1 MVSTR
6 ASLSTLDDD
15 DDEAISDDAR
25 RAERHP
31 PRHAD
36 AVDVSIV
43 FPFVVIVV
51 RPENKVVFVFGRPD
65 EAFFGAVVA
74 VPETVVAVVGRIFRR
89 RRRRRRLSKK
99 QFRVVSI
106 GPKSQ
111 SRSRRSRRRS
121 RHRSILESSFRFF
134 CRFFLQISNLNWPGL
149 RQDGS
154 AVNRLGSAPA
164 LVN

>member
-43 FPFVVIVV
+43 FPFVVVVV

-65 EAFFGAVVA
+65 EAFGAVVA

-89 RRRRRRLSKK
+89 RRRLNRRLSKK
-99 QFRVVSI
+99 QFRVVSSI

-111 SRSRRSRRRS
+111 SRSRRSRVVVRVTD
-121 RHRSILESSFRFF
+121 RF
-134 CRFFLQISNLNWPGL
+134 
-149 RQDGS
+149 
-154 AVNRLGSAPA
+154 
-164 LVN
+164 

>member
-43 FPFVVIVV
+43 FPFVVVV

-65 EAFFGAVVA
+65 EAFGAVA
-74 VPETVVAVVGRIFRR
+74 VPETVAVVGRIFRRR

-99 QFRVVSI
+99 QFRVVSMI

-134 CRFFLQISNLNWPGL
+134 CRFFLW
-149 RQDGS
+149 
-154 AVNRLGSAPA
+154 
-164 LVN
+164 

>member
-43 FPFVVIVV
+43 FPFVVVV
-51 RPENKVVFVFGRPD
+51 RPENKVVFVFGRPR
-65 EAFFGAVVA
+65 EAFGAVV
-74 VPETVVAVVGRIFRR
+74 VPPTVAVVGRIFLLLLLLCRSRR
-89 RRRRRRLSKK
+89 RRRRNTNRKGYIVL
-99 QFRVVSI
+99 VDDAD
-106 GPKSQ
+106 
-111 SRSRRSRRRS
+111 
-121 RHRSILESSFRFF
+121 RF
-134 CRFFLQISNLNWPGL
+134 
-149 RQDGS
+149 
-154 AVNRLGSAPA
+154 
-164 LVN
+164 

>member
-43 FPFVVIVV
+43 FPFVVVV

-65 EAFFGAVVA
+65 EAFGAVA
-74 VPETVVAVVGRIFRR
+74 VPETVAVVGRIFRR

-99 QFRVVSI
+99 QFRVVSAI

-111 SRSRRSRRRS
+111 SRSRRSRVVVRVTD
-121 RHRSILESSFRFF
+121 RF
-134 CRFFLQISNLNWPGL
+134 
-149 RQDGS
+149 
-154 AVNRLGSAPA
+154 
-164 LVN
+164 

>member
-43 FPFVVIVV
+43 FPFVVVV

-65 EAFFGAVVA
+65 EAFGAVA
-74 VPETVVAVVGRIFRR
+74 VPEKVAVVGRIFRRR

-99 QFRVVSI
+99 QFRVVSMI

-121 RHRSILESSFRFF
+121 RGHRSIFLESSFRFF
-134 CRFFLQISNLNWPGL
+134 CRFFLW
-149 RQDGS
+149 
-154 AVNRLGSAPA
+154 
-164 LVN
+164 

>member
-43 FPFVVIVV
+43 FPFVGVVV
-51 RPENKVVFVFGRPD
+51 RPENTVVFNVFGRPD
-65 EAFFGAVVA
+65 GEAFFGAVVA
-74 VPETVVAVVGRIFRR
+74 VPETVVVAVVGRIFRR
-89 RRRRRRLSKK
+89 RLNRRLSKK
-99 QFRVVSI
+99 QFRVVSTI
-106 GPKSQ
+106 GPKSR
-111 SRSRRSRRRS
+111 SRSRRSRRRRS

-134 CRFFLQISNLNWPGL
+134 CRFFLW
-149 RQDGS
+149 
-154 AVNRLGSAPA
+154 
-164 LVN
+164 

>member
-43 FPFVVIVV
+43 FPFVVVV

-65 EAFFGAVVA
+65 EAFGAVA
-74 VPETVVAVVGRIFRR
+74 VPETVAVVGRIFRR

-99 QFRVVSI
+99 QFRVVSMI

-121 RHRSILESSFRFF
+121 RGHRSILESGFSI
-134 CRFFLQISNLNWPGL
+134 FLSIFS
-149 RQDGS
+149 
-154 AVNRLGSAPA
+154 
-164 LVN
+164 LVRYFYSSSSQQ

>member
-43 FPFVVIVV
+43 FPFVVVV

-65 EAFFGAVVA
+65 EAFGAVA
-74 VPETVVAVVGRIFRR
+74 VPETVAVVGRIFRRRR

-99 QFRVVSI
+99 QFRVVSMI

-121 RHRSILESSFRFF
+121 RGHRSIFLESGFSI
-134 CRFFLQISNLNWPGL
+134 FLSIFS
-149 RQDGS
+149 
-154 AVNRLGSAPA
+154 
-164 LVN
+164 LVRYFYSSSSQQ